1 MKTILMLVAA
11 VGLAVGAVG
20 CATSAGVNTPVA
32 DVGAG
37 ASVGR

>member
-1 MKTILMLVAA
+1 MKIIALFLAA
-11 VGLAVGAVG
+11 IALAFSSVG
-20 CATSAGVNTPVA
+20 CATHAAVNTPVV